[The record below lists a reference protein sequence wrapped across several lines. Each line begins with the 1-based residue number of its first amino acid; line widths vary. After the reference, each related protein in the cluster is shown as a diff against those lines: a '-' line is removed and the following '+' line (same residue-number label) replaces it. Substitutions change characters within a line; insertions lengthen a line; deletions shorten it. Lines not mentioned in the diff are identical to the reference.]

1 MAAKPAE
8 LIQAALTSADAA
20 PFAQL
25 SGVPPVAVGWATV
38 ELERAERELCAALG
52 LSADDF
58 GPAASSIALGAR
70 CRIAPGVLGDALAL
84 VLLEPETEGRLA
96 ATLARLGEGPAV
108 VWLVVEGRETRDAA
122 SARDAVAATD
132 EASASLRSSGV
143 ITAAVRPGPLG
154 PERLVL
160 GGPIHGP
167 HHLLVALRVG
177 ADLHSRD
184 DGPAGTIQP

>member
-1 MAAKPAE
+1 MAANAAE
-8 LIQAALTSADAA
+8 RLQVALAEAESG
-20 PFAQL
+20 PLAQL
-25 SGVPPVAVGWATV
+25 EGVRPAAVGWATV

-52 LSADDF
+52 LSTDDF

-70 CRIAPGVLGDALAL
+70 CRIGPGVLGDALVL

-108 VWLVVEGRETRDAA
+108 VWLVAESRETTDAT
-122 SARDAVAATD
+122 AAT
-132 EASASLRSSGV
+132 LRASGV
-143 ITAAVRPGPLG
+143 TAAAVRPGPFG

-167 HHLLVALRVG
+167 HRLLVALMGEAHPR
-177 ADLHSRD
+177 RID
-184 DGPAGTIQP
+184 DGRAGTIEP

>member
-1 MAAKPAE
+1 MTVDAAE
-8 LIQAALTSADAA
+8 RIHAALTEADAG
-20 PFAQL
+20 PLAQL
-25 SGVPPVAVGWATV
+25 AGVRPVAVGWATV

-52 LSADDF
+52 LSVDDF

-70 CRIAPGVLGDALAL
+70 CRIAPGALGDALAL
-84 VLLEPETEGRLA
+84 VLLEPDTEGRLA

-108 VWLVVEGRETRDAA
+108 LWLVVEGCNTTAAA
-122 SARDAVAATD
+122 SATM
-132 EASASLRSSGV
+132 
-143 ITAAVRPGPLG
+143 TAAVRPGPLG

-167 HHLLVALRVG
+167 HHLLVARMVV
-177 ADLHSRD
+177 ADLRSRH

>member
-1 MAAKPAE
+1 MTVDAAERIRAV
-8 LIQAALTSADAA
+8 LTEADAGLL
-20 PFAQL
+20 AQL
-25 SGVPPVAVGWATV
+25 AGVRPVAVGWATV
-38 ELERAERELCAALG
+38 ELERAELELSAALA
-52 LSADDF
+52 LSADGF

-70 CRIAPGVLGDALAL
+70 CRIAPGALGDALAL

-108 VWLVVEGRETRDAA
+108 VWLVVAGCDTTDAGSATDAA
-122 SARDAVAATD
+122 SATLRLFATM
-132 EASASLRSSGV
+132 
-143 ITAAVRPGPLG
+143 TAAVRPGPLG

-167 HHLLVALRVG
+167 HHLLVARMVV
-177 ADLHSRD
+177 ADLRSRH

>member
-1 MAAKPAE
+1 MTANVAE
-8 LIQAALTSADAA
+8 RIQAALVEVDVG
-20 PFAQL
+20 PLAQL
-25 SGVPPVAVGWATV
+25 AGVRPVAVGWATV

-58 GPAASSIALGAR
+58 DPAASSIALGAR

-84 VLLEPETEGRLA
+84 ALLEPETEGRLA

-108 VWLVVEGRETRDAA
+108 VWLVAEGRE
-122 SARDAVAATD
+122 ARDAVAATD
-132 EASASLRSSGV
+132 EAWATLRSSGV

-177 ADLHSRD
+177 ADLRSRD

>member
-1 MAAKPAE
+1 MAANAAE
-8 LIQAALTSADAA
+8 RLQVALAEAESG
-20 PFAQL
+20 PLAQL
-25 SGVPPVAVGWATV
+25 EGVRPAAVGWATV

-52 LSADDF
+52 LSTDDF

-70 CRIAPGVLGDALAL
+70 CRIGPGVLADALVL

-108 VWLVVEGRETRDAA
+108 VWLVAESRETTDAT
-122 SARDAVAATD
+122 AAT
-132 EASASLRSSGV
+132 AATAATLRASGV
-143 ITAAVRPGPLG
+143 TTAAVRPGPFG

-167 HHLLVALRVG
+167 HRLLVALMGEAHPR
-177 ADLHSRD
+177 RID
-184 DGPAGTIQP
+184 DGPASTIEP